1 MKDCNTMHKY
11 WEDKYKEQSEVI
23 IDDQMRELPF
33 LAFDGDRDLRFIS
46 LPDSVTKI
54 CFRAFKDCTAL
65 EKIII
70 PSTVTS
76 IGNNAFENC
85 EKLKAVELAQNL
97 TRYAEEFS
105 LTANPLNTSE
115 FPSG

>member
-1 MKDCNTMHKY
+1 MHKY

-23 IDDQMRELPF
+23 IDDRMRELPF

-65 EKIII
+65 EKITLITEKCGII
-70 PSTVTS
+70 KKILKKS
-76 IGNNAFENC
+76 IGSSKISA
-85 EKLKAVELAQNL
+85 L
-97 TRYAEEFS
+97 
-105 LTANPLNTSE
+105 
-115 FPSG
+115 

>member
-1 MKDCNTMHKY
+1 MHKY

-23 IDDQMRELPF
+23 IDDRMRELPF

-70 PSTVTS
+70 PRTVT
-76 IGNNAFENC
+76 
-85 EKLKAVELAQNL
+85 
-97 TRYAEEFS
+97 
-105 LTANPLNTSE
+105 
-115 FPSG
+115 